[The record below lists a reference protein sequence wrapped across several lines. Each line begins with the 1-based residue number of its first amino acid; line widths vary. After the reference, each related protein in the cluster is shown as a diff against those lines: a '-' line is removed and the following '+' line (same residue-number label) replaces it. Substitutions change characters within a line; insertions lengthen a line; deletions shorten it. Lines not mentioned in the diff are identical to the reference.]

1 MSTRFLRLFLSTLVL
16 VLISSGIQAG
26 TYHSG
31 DKKKEKKEKLSGDG
45 PYILYQADGS
55 TRVINV
61 NKKGRITD
69 KTYATLPKDFSFR
82 VTDHEGRY
90 PFDVK
95 LHPLK
100 RPEWQ
105 YTRPEKVFVVYLK
118 RLEKMQIFVDADAC
132 PVVDIVET
140 IAEKYNI
147 KTTLL
152 CDTNHVLY
160 SDYSEVIVVGAGAD
174 AVDYKLISLCHRGD
188 IVVSQDYGVAAMAL
202 GKAAYAIH
210 QSGRWY
216 TDENIDRMLMER
228 HLNKKARRSSHKN
241 HIKGPKKRTEE
252 DDERFA
258 QSFEKMILMAKSKE
272 ELRNTER

>member
-1 MSTRFLRLFLSTLVL
+1 
-16 VLISSGIQAG
+16 
-26 TYHSG
+26 
-31 DKKKEKKEKLSGDG
+31 
-45 PYILYQADGS
+45 
-55 TRVINV
+55 
-61 NKKGRITD
+61 
-69 KTYATLPKDFSFR
+69 
-82 VTDHEGRY
+82 
-90 PFDVK
+90 
-95 LHPLK
+95 
-100 RPEWQ
+100 
-105 YTRPEKVFVVYLK
+105 
-118 RLEKMQIFVDADAC
+118 MQIFVDADAC

-160 SDYSEVIVVGAGAD
+160 SDYSEVIVIGAGAD

-216 TDENIDRMLMER
+216 TDENIDRMLMGR